1 MDLDEAIRKSVKS
14 FYDGADFDSYKKVK
28 GTDSLKYSKDFF
40 DSYES
45 DLKKKSKK
53 TKKVEE
59 E

>member
-1 MDLDEAIRKSVKS
+1 MDLDEAIRKAVKS
-14 FYDGADFDSYKKVK
+14 FYDGADFENYKKTTGK
-28 GTDSLKYSKDFF
+28 NSSKYSRDFF